1 MIFRS
6 FQVNLATFNVLQTFW
21 IVKSF
26 LFFESF
32 LVRKEEAVGN
42 EHYWSQTV
50 KMQMFYIEFRI
61 HLIKKFEFN
70 LISECDERHPVSLVD
85 RLLARSPTL
94 ALPACKML

>member
-42 EHYWSQTV
+42 EHY
-50 KMQMFYIEFRI
+50 
-61 HLIKKFEFN
+61 
-70 LISECDERHPVSLVD
+70 
-85 RLLARSPTL
+85 
-94 ALPACKML
+94 